1 MPDATLADALDH
13 LDPTTSYLLTK
24 ERCHEVADELNHL
37 EPDVTLAKVS
47 EQLEEEGVASFA
59 KSYDELL
66 ETVSSKM
73 RAVKQ

>member
-24 ERCHEVADELNHL
+24 ESCHETAELLNHL
-37 EPDVTLAKVS
+37 EPEVTLAKVS

-73 RAVKQ
+73 RAVKH